1 MSCAVCEEAAS
12 SRLAYGQL
20 NLPYQTESIS
30 YICRAQR
37 AAISSQSIARHTF
50 MGGPMMLTCDGL
62 PLHRRYGL
70 VGPNGSGKSTL
81 LKALGNREVPIPEHI
96 DIYFLDREIPASD
109 MTALEAV
116 MSVDQERQ
124 RLEKEA
130 EGLIADES
138 EEAQSRLE
146 DLYERCAY
154 PLAIS
159 CPLR

>member
-1 MSCAVCEEAAS
+1 M
-12 SRLAYGQL
+12 
-20 NLPYQTESIS
+20 
-30 YICRAQR
+30 
-37 AAISSQSIARHTF
+37 
-50 MGGPMMLTCDGL
+50 
-62 PLHRRYGL
+62 
-70 VGPNGSGKSTL
+70 GPNGSGKSTL

-138 EEAQSRLE
+138 EEAQNRLE
-146 DLYERCAY
+146 DLYERCVY

-159 CPLR
+159 WPS

>member
-1 MSCAVCEEAAS
+1 MPC
-12 SRLAYGQL
+12 
-20 NLPYQTESIS
+20 
-30 YICRAQR
+30 
-37 AAISSQSIARHTF
+37 
-50 MGGPMMLTCDGL
+50 
-62 PLHRRYGL
+62 RRYGL

-146 DLYERCAY
+146 DVYERCA
-154 PLAIS
+154 PSATLLVVTLCADCGEEAQTFLGLVCACQLS
-159 CPLR
+159 L

>member
-1 MSCAVCEEAAS
+1 MRFLSLS
-12 SRLAYGQL
+12 GTSQL
-20 NLPYQTESIS
+20 EHMW
-30 YICRAQR
+30 C
-37 AAISSQSIARHTF
+37 
-50 MGGPMMLTCDGL
+50 
-62 PLHRRYGL
+62 RRYGL

-138 EEAQSRLE
+138 EEGQARLE
-146 DLYERCAY
+146 DVYERCSAVG
-154 PLAIS
+154 
-159 CPLR
+159 CPGPNPAQPPASAFKPAAPVAGWNVL

>member
-1 MSCAVCEEAAS
+1 MHNAHAILSLSTCHEHIQPEELS
-12 SRLAYGQL
+12 STAKFLR
-20 NLPYQTESIS
+20 
-30 YICRAQR
+30 
-37 AAISSQSIARHTF
+37 
-50 MGGPMMLTCDGL
+50 
-62 PLHRRYGL
+62 RRYGL

-138 EEAQSRLE
+138 EEAQARLE
-146 DLYERCAY
+146 DVYER
-154 PLAIS
+154 
-159 CPLR
+159 